1 MAAKTIPDTPE
12 IRERW
17 SGFAWTKANARAYGE
32 CDR

>member
-12 IRERW
+12 IRECR
-17 SGFAWTKANARAYGE
+17 SGFAWAKANVRACGE